1 MLEQQRCRVKPQEPV
16 RATSAVWSVQELWD
30 LVFTVDNYII
40 FLFTVRLIVLYFYS
54 FAFSLYI
61 WMNKKH
67 AGPDSSSLKLKQ
79 TKFSFGFTTVLLLT
93 WPELPWKKKKK
104 KVRDNSSAANYTT
117 GNRITK
123 EKLRAVADDGTILS
137 KGGFHRSVSVPTC
150 FGFNNR
156 WWKMNESQ
164 LWSSLHKVW
173 KAGVI
178 LADGTRRMVELGIPQ
193 ELVVYQIFRAFYQMY
208 ICLIL
213 LF

>member
-1 MLEQQRCRVKPQEPV
+1 MLEQQRRRVKPQEPV

-104 KVRDNSSAANYTT
+104 WETTAAQPITQQETASQKKSSEQSRMT
-117 GNRITK
+117 GLFCQRGVFTGLFPYRRALALIIGDERWMNHNCDRRCTRC
-123 EKLRAVADDGTILS
+123 EKP
-137 KGGFHRSVSVPTC
+137 VS
-150 FGFNNR
+150 F
-156 WWKMNESQ
+156 
-164 LWSSLHKVW
+164 
-173 KAGVI
+173 
-178 LADGTRRMVELGIPQ
+178 
-193 ELVVYQIFRAFYQMY
+193 
-208 ICLIL
+208 
-213 LF
+213 